1 MKRQKMRTEQKS
13 NVKNSVG
20 RLVFVGL
27 SLLLQVLWILLLF
40 LRLNAYSTAISLCF
54 SVGAF
59 LVALSIYAKHE
70 NAAFKMPWIILI
82 LAFPVLGLCIYL
94 VFGHKNVVA
103 KAMRRRF
110 ETIEP
115 VLFEQIPQDEA
126 VLGRLE
132 EQDFA
137 VANQCRYIKRFGHY
151 PVYRCDI
158 LPGCGGG
165 TCGAATRSRVG
176 RTFYLYGISRDR
188 GSGGVRQD

>member
-70 NAAFKMPWIILI
+70 NAAKLWIEYALSPDCVN
-82 LAFPVLGLCIYL
+82 LAQDNGSCFMAAGQMQRLKCPGL
-94 VFGHKNVVA
+94 
-103 KAMRRRF
+103 
-110 ETIEP
+110 
-115 VLFEQIPQDEA
+115 
-126 VLGRLE
+126 
-132 EQDFA
+132 
-137 VANQCRYIKRFGHY
+137 
-151 PVYRCDI
+151 
-158 LPGCGGG
+158 
-165 TCGAATRSRVG
+165 S
-176 RTFYLYGISRDR
+176 
-188 GSGGVRQD
+188 